1 MTLCAGE
8 NARALYNLSRVQW
21 VRAERQVFM
30 SIRRDARTK
39 KWYYRFH
46 RGRSYFK
53 GGFRTYAQAE
63 EAQRV
68 RLDQVI
74 EGGANAQRLTK
85 DLTLAEA
92 GQLFFENHSKRNK
105 RSWKND
111 RARIAILGKF
121 FGRKLMRDVSPEE
134 LEQFLS
140 AVQKRYGIKD
150 STRNHYLALVKAIY
164 NRLKKWRMY
173 RGENPAFCVEM
184 KKVPRARV
192 RFLYPAEEKQLT
204 PVVAQDAIVWPYYVV
219 ALHTG
224 MRLGEIVR
232 IKVKDISI
240 SIRDIFVPDSKSKRS
255 RHVPISEELAPFLDR
270 LIAGKQPD
278 DDALTGVIRDYV
290 SRRFRWL
297 CQRSSIA
304 DLKFH
309 DLRHTFAARLL
320 TQGVPIYKVS
330 KILGHSSVV
339 VTEQHYGHLSLAD
352 LKGAI
357 SCIEGVVSVPFAA
370 DLQQAPLGSA
380 ETQAAKMQNAS

>member
-1 MTLCAGE
+1 
-8 NARALYNLSRVQW
+8 
-21 VRAERQVFM
+21 M
-30 SIRRDARTK
+30 SIRQDLRTG
-39 KWYYRFH
+39 KWYYRFW

-53 GGFRTYAQAE
+53 GGFRTAEQA
-63 EAQRV
+63 
-68 RLDQVI
+68 
-74 EGGANAQRLTK
+74 K
-85 DLTLAEA
+85 LAEVQKLNQAIECGGVFSNSIREMGLADA
-92 GQLFFENHSKRNK
+92 GKLFFERHSQRSK

-111 RARIAILGKF
+111 RARIAAIGGYFK
-121 FGRKLMRDVSPEE
+121 KTLMKDVTPEA
-134 LEQFLS
+134 LEEFLDRQ
-140 AVQKRYGIKD
+140 QKQRGIKD

-164 NRLKKWRMY
+164 NRLKKWRLY
-173 RGENPAFCVEM
+173 RGENPAFYVEM

-192 RFLYPAEEKQLT
+192 RFLYPAEEQVLT
-204 PVVAQDAIVWPYYVV
+204 PAVAQDTIVWPYYVV

-232 IKVKDISI
+232 MKVQDVSLG
-240 SIRDIFVPDSKSKRS
+240 IRDIFVPNSKNGRS
-255 RHVPISEELAPFLDR
+255 RHVPVSEELAVFLANQ
-270 LIAGKQPD
+270 IAGKKPED
-278 DDALTGVIRDYV
+278 YVLAGVIRDYV

-297 CQRSSIA
+297 CQQSSVA

-320 TQGVPIYKVS
+320 TKGVPIYKVS

-370 DLQQAPLGSA
+370 DLQRPRIQECICEPLN
-380 ETQAAKMQNAS
+380 M

>member
-1 MTLCAGE
+1 
-8 NARALYNLSRVQW
+8 
-21 VRAERQVFM
+21 M
-30 SIRRDARTK
+30 SIRRDLRTK

-68 RLDQVI
+68 KLDHVI
-74 EGGANAQRLTK
+74 ECGANAQRLGR

-92 GQLFFENHSKRNK
+92 GQLFFENHSKINK

-111 RARIAILGKF
+111 RARVAVVGGF
-121 FGRKLMRDVSPEE
+121 FGTRLMREVSPEE
-134 LEQFLS
+134 LDEFLN
-140 AVQKRYGIKD
+140 VIQRRYGLKD
-150 STRNHYLALVKAIY
+150 TTRNHYLALVKAIY
-164 NRLKKWRMY
+164 NRMKKWRLY
-173 RGENPAFCVEM
+173 RGDNPAFCVDM
-184 KKVPRARV
+184 KKVARARV

-204 PVVAQDAIVWPYYVV
+204 PIVAQDAIVWPYYVV

-224 MRLGEIVR
+224 MRLGEIAR
-232 IKVKDISI
+232 MKVQDVALE
-240 SIRDIFVPDSKSKRS
+240 IRDIFVPDSKSRRS
-255 RHVPISEELAPFLDR
+255 RHVPVSEELASFLEG
-270 LIAGKQPD
+270 LIAGKGPQD
-278 DDALTGVIRDYV
+278 YALAGVIRDYV

-320 TQGVPIYKVS
+320 TKGVPIYKVS

-357 SCIEGVVSVPFAA
+357 SCIEGVVSGPFAA
-370 DLQQAPLGSA
+370 DLQQTPLGPA
-380 ETQAAKMQNAS
+380 ESRSVDMQNAS

>member
-1 MTLCAGE
+1 
-8 NARALYNLSRVQW
+8 
-21 VRAERQVFM
+21 M
-30 SIRRDARTK
+30 SIRRDSRTK

-53 GGFRTYAQAE
+53 GGFRTYAQAQD
-63 EAQRV
+63 AQRI
-68 RLDQVI
+68 RLDHVI
-74 EGGANAQRLTK
+74 ECGASAQHSAK
-85 DLTLAEA
+85 DLTVAEA
-92 GQLFFENHSKRNK
+92 GQLFFEKHSQKNK

-111 RARIAILGKF
+111 RARVAAVGRF
-121 FGRKLMRDVSPEE
+121 FKKTLMKDVTPEA
-134 LEQFLS
+134 LEEFLDGL
-140 AVQKRYGIKD
+140 QQRLGIKD

-164 NRLKKWRMY
+164 NRLKKWRLY
-173 RGENPAFCVEM
+173 RGENPAFFVEM

-192 RFLYPAEEKQLT
+192 RFLYPAEEKLLT
-204 PVVAQDAIVWPYYVV
+204 PTVAQDAIVWPYYVV

-232 IKVKDISI
+232 MTVQDVSL
-240 SIRDIFVPDSKSKRS
+240 SIRDIFVPNSKSHRS
-255 RHVPISEELAPFLDR
+255 RHVPVSEELAVFLQR
-270 LIAGKQPD
+270 QIAGKRPGD
-278 DDALTGVIRDYV
+278 CVLAGVIRDYV
-290 SRRFRWL
+290 SRRFRWS
-297 CQRSSIA
+297 CQKSSIA

-320 TQGVPIYKVS
+320 TKGVPIYKVS

-370 DLQQAPLGSA
+370 DLQQTPLGSA
-380 ETQAAKMQNAS
+380 DPQAAQMQNAS